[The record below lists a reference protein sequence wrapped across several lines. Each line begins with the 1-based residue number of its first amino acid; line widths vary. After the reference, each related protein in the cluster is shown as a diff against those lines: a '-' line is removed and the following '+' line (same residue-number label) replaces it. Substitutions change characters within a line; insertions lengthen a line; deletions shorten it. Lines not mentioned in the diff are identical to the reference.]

1 MIIKKRNL
9 YLLTVMLSTI
19 VLSSCI
25 AAYAM
30 ADNGVLA
37 SEGTDTLVAVTGY
50 TDLNGS
56 FQFPEAGEK
65 VAVLSPSSLPDW
77 SQFEATMDGLR
88 EWGYEP
94 VSGKYACVEERT
106 LDDCLEDLIWA
117 LEDPEIKAIYCIRGG
132 YGSSEVMDR
141 LPVSLIEQAN
151 KPIIGFSDI
160 TAYHSAWTKANVP
173 SIHSSTSAAFTR
185 LPEQCSEAQR
195 MLMSGEVPS
204 YQCGGSEHD
213 VEGSAKGIL
222 IGGNLATL
230 TSVLDTAYDCTTI
243 DEPYILF
250 LEEVE
255 EDYAHIHRFLTIL
268 DHKGI
273 LDKAE
278 GLIFGEWVDYPE
290 VCETYTGNS
299 RGGKFKS
306 VADMISR
313 QFLKKKTIP
322 VAFGFPAGHA
332 STNYPLLMGTEVK
345 LDVSENGFSLEWLNQ

>member
-25 AAYAM
+25 VAYAM

-117 LEDPEIKAIYCIRGG
+117 LEDPEIQDCFGKEESFRHQDQGKGKGAKASVYPHQVLQPHGRLGLEQNEKGQDQGTESIIMPGADVWFRAISHQRQSSKKPSPIASSTSPTTKKAW
-132 YGSSEVMDR
+132 GSCFFTI
-141 LPVSLIEQAN
+141 SLIETRSLLEQ
-151 KPIIGFSDI
+151 IQRRIRL
-160 TAYHSAWTKANVP
+160 
-173 SIHSSTSAAFTR
+173 SSPVYIP
-185 LPEQCSEAQR
+185 LP
-195 MLMSGEVPS
+195 
-204 YQCGGSEHD
+204 
-213 VEGSAKGIL
+213 
-222 IGGNLATL
+222 
-230 TSVLDTAYDCTTI
+230 
-243 DEPYILF
+243 
-250 LEEVE
+250 
-255 EDYAHIHRFLTIL
+255 
-268 DHKGI
+268 
-273 LDKAE
+273 
-278 GLIFGEWVDYPE
+278 
-290 VCETYTGNS
+290 
-299 RGGKFKS
+299 
-306 VADMISR
+306 
-313 QFLKKKTIP
+313 
-322 VAFGFPAGHA
+322 
-332 STNYPLLMGTEVK
+332 
-345 LDVSENGFSLEWLNQ
+345 

>member
-25 AAYAM
+25 VAYAM

-160 TAYHSAWTKANVP
+160 TAYHSAWTTANVP

-204 YQCGGSEHD
+204 YQCGGSEYD

-230 TSVLDTAYDCTTI
+230 TSVLDTAYDCMTI
-243 DEPYILF
+243 DP
-250 LEEVE
+250 
-255 EDYAHIHRFLTIL
+255 
-268 DHKGI
+268 
-273 LDKAE
+273 
-278 GLIFGEWVDYPE
+278 
-290 VCETYTGNS
+290 
-299 RGGKFKS
+299 
-306 VADMISR
+306 
-313 QFLKKKTIP
+313 
-322 VAFGFPAGHA
+322 
-332 STNYPLLMGTEVK
+332 
-345 LDVSENGFSLEWLNQ
+345 